1 LGASLDHRKDR
12 MANQTLAKYVN
23 ELSIL
28 TMLRNRGIASRA
40 DIARRLSLTP
50 ATITRLTGR
59 LVERGL
65 VKEAQAP
72 QARGP
77 RELGRPSVGLA
88 INAEGAFFLG
98 VEIAVDAVRFA
109 LIDLAVMVVTS
120 TEMAITPPH
129 TPQSAVKVIAAYLK
143 SLQRDDRYKH
153 KILSVGVTLPA
164 LVVRDG
170 MVINFPAAGWADV
183 QFAELLNKAI
193 KLPCYI
199 ENDAHAAAFGEVY
212 TQPAIS
218 SLCTLYLWL
227 GTGVGGAAIINN
239 RLFRGAHGTAGLLGH
254 VKVKSNGQRCSCGNN
269 GCLESCTN
277 LAALARSYLGPNQ
290 VLDGDLNDLPAHV
303 ASRAAAGEPAAQ
315 AAVAEMVS
323 CLTIGLTSITSAF
336 NPSVIILGG
345 PMLPIFRDRAQALR
359 AAIASGVLFGVT
371 APEIRMSQLGHYD
384 CAIGAATIAHH
395 NSFDL
400 SRVTLLEPELHP

>member
-1 LGASLDHRKDR
+1 

-28 TMLRNRGIASRA
+28 TMLRNRGVASRA

-50 ATITRLTGR
+50 ATITRLINR

-65 VKEAQAP
+65 VKEAEAAQT
-72 QARGP
+72 RGP
-77 RELGRPSVGLA
+77 KELGRPSVGLA
-88 INAEGAFFLG
+88 IDAEGAYFLG
-98 VEIAVDAVRFA
+98 VEIAVGAVRFA
-109 LIDLAVMVVTS
+109 LIDLAAMVVTS
-120 TEMAITPPH
+120 TETAIVPPH
-129 TPQSAVKVIAAYLK
+129 TPQSAVKAISSYYKDIL
-143 SLQRDDRYKH
+143 RDDRYKK
-153 KILSVGVTLPA
+153 KILGVGVTLPA
-164 LVVRDG
+164 LVARDG
-170 MVINFPAAGWADV
+170 IVINFPAAGWNDV
-183 QFAELLNKAI
+183 QFADLLYRAI
-193 KLPCYI
+193 KVPCYI

-218 SLCTLYLWL
+218 SICTLYLWL

-254 VKVKSNGQRCSCGNN
+254 VKVKTNGQRCSCGNN

-277 LAALARSYLGPNQ
+277 LSALARSYYGSDKIP
-290 VLDGDLNDLPAHV
+290 DGDLGSLPEHV
-303 ASRAAAGEPAAQ
+303 ATRAAAGEPAAQ
-315 AAVAEMVS
+315 QAVAEMES
-323 CLTIGLTSITSAF
+323 CLTIGLTSIVSAF

-345 PMLPIFRDRAQALR
+345 PMLPIFRHRAEALK
-359 AAIASGVLFGVT
+359 AAIASGILLGVT
-371 APEIRMSQLGHYD
+371 APEIRMSHLGNLD